1 MEITFNS
8 NGNEKQKLAYKLWSD
23 KKTNDIVYGGSKG
36 SGKSYLGASIIFG
49 TAFMY
54 PDTMWFIA
62 RKELTDLRKHTTP
75 TIMEALNNMGISAKK
90 VNFNSND
97 NIFYL
102 DNGSQVL
109 YLAVAYR
116 PSDHLYMR
124 FGSHQYTGG
133 WIEEAGEFT
142 ESAKNNL
149 YIACG
154 RWNNKKYD
162 LPIKMLQTCNPSK
175 NYLYHSYYI
184 PHKDGNLSAEKAF
197 IKALP
202 NDNKMLPPH
211 YVENLER
218 TLSNNEKERLL
229 YGNWE
234 YDDDDLALIPYDNI
248 KDCMIGYYNL
258 LGKDRYISADI
269 ARKGSDSTVIGVWEG
284 LTCFKIVQLKK
295 SLIDETTNVILKL
308 MNDYKVD
315 KNHVVVD
322 TDGVG
327 AGVRDN
333 IRCKEFVNNSR
344 PIKARNRDNFV
355 NIKSQCYFYMADM
368 INSGL
373 LKIYTFDSEKKR
385 HIIQE
390 LEQVKA
396 KTDSDEKKKSIVS
409 KEIVREKLGRSPDYT
424 DMVAMRMKFEIKP
437 SLEQI
442 VF

>member
-75 TIMEALNNMGISAKK
+75 TIMEALSDMGVSDKK
-90 VNFNSND
+90 FNFNSND

-109 YLAVAYR
+109 YLGASYR
-116 PSDHLYMR
+116 PSDPLYMR
-124 FGSHQYTGG
+124 YGSHHYTGG
-133 WIEEAGEFT
+133 WIEEAGEFNDA
-142 ESAKNNL
+142 AKNNL

-154 RWNNKKYD
+154 RWNNKKHN
-162 LPIKMLQTCNPSK
+162 LPIKLLQTCNPSK
-175 NYLYHSYYI
+175 NYLYHDYYI
-184 PHKDGNLSAEKAF
+184 PNKEGALDKYKAF
-197 IKALP
+197 IQALP
-202 NDNKMLPPH
+202 TDNKMLPPH

-269 ARKGSDSTVIGVWEG
+269 ARKGSDSTVIGV
-284 LTCFKIVQLKK
+284 
-295 SLIDETTNVILKL
+295 
-308 MNDYKVD
+308 
-315 KNHVVVD
+315 
-322 TDGVG
+322 
-327 AGVRDN
+327 
-333 IRCKEFVNNSR
+333 
-344 PIKARNRDNFV
+344 
-355 NIKSQCYFYMADM
+355 
-368 INSGL
+368 
-373 LKIYTFDSEKKR
+373 
-385 HIIQE
+385 
-390 LEQVKA
+390 
-396 KTDSDEKKKSIVS
+396 
-409 KEIVREKLGRSPDYT
+409 
-424 DMVAMRMKFEIKP
+424 
-437 SLEQI
+437 
-442 VF
+442 

>member
-1 MEITFNS
+1 
-8 NGNEKQKLAYKLWSD
+8 LC
-23 KKTNDIVYGGSKG
+23 V
-36 SGKSYLGASIIFG
+36 
-49 TAFMY
+49 
-54 PDTMWFIA
+54 
-62 RKELTDLRKHTTP
+62 
-75 TIMEALNNMGISAKK
+75 
-90 VNFNSND
+90 V
-97 NIFYL
+97 
-102 DNGSQVL
+102 V
-109 YLAVAYR
+109 
-116 PSDHLYMR
+116 
-124 FGSHQYTGG
+124 
-133 WIEEAGEFT
+133 
-142 ESAKNNL
+142 
-149 YIACG
+149 
-154 RWNNKKYD
+154 
-162 LPIKMLQTCNPSK
+162 
-175 NYLYHSYYI
+175 YLYGHYRDLHSF
-184 PHKDGNLSAEKAF
+184 PTRRS
-197 IKALP
+197 
-202 NDNKMLPPH
+202 
-211 YVENLER
+211 
-218 TLSNNEKERLL
+218 S
-229 YGNWE
+229 
-234 YDDDDLALIPYDNI
+234 DL
-248 KDCMIGYYNL
+248 
-258 LGKDRYISADI
+258 
-269 ARKGSDSTVIGVWEG
+269 GSDSTVIGVWEG

-355 NIKSQCYFYMADM
+355 NLKSQCYFYMADM